1 MRRLHLFLPHL
12 SLDLARA
19 RRSEP
24 FPTGPLVLGGRPWD
38 PGPVIDADPSARAL
52 GVRRGMPLGSAH
64 RLVPEATF
72 IDPDPEA
79 DRGAAEAVFEAL
91 GASSPS
97 LAGTSDPLQAAFGL
111 FEVGIDGLGPLWGPE
126 PALIDRLAS
135 AATSALP
142 SVPTDGPLRP
152 RVGIAGTHFVAT
164 VAAMAAR
171 PDAPISVP
179 PGDEAAFLADRPSG
193 LLTTDP
199 DVRARLTRFG
209 LRRIGAVAELPRS
222 ALIARFGEE
231 GARLHARARGEE
243 TEPFRPRRARKR
255 LGLALPI
262 EPPVEDLEPLRFVL
276 HRLVAALTA
285 QLAGRGL
292 AADRAILTLELDLAF
307 APPGTSPRIEV
318 EQGFP
323 EPTADAEAVERL
335 LFARLEREPP
345 PAAVQR
351 LDLEVRGTT
360 PAAGQQLPLFV
371 PQAARTARLGWQLAR
386 LALTY
391 GEDRVRRVSITD
403 PEAPLAE
410 DRWSLQA
417 VELGGQPGPGS
428 GHGPGRAS

>member
-38 PGPVIDADPSARAL
+38 PGPVIDADPTARAL

-72 IDPDPEA
+72 IDPDPDA
-79 DRGAAEAVFEAL
+79 DRATAETVFEAL
-91 GASSPS
+91 AGSSPS
-97 LAGTSDPLQAAFGL
+97 LAGTSDPLDAAFGL

-126 PALIDRLAS
+126 PVLIERLAS
-135 AATSALP
+135 AVTTALP
-142 SVPTDGPLRP
+142 KVPGTGPLRP
-152 RVGIAGTHFVAT
+152 RTGIAGTHFAT
-164 VAAMAAR
+164 TIAAMAAR
-171 PDAPISVP
+171 PDAPVVVP
-179 PGDEAAFLADRPSG
+179 PGDEAAFLADRPSS

-199 DVRARLTRFG
+199 DVRARLIRFG

-222 ALIARFGEE
+222 ALTARFGEE
-231 GARLHARARGEE
+231 GSRLHARANGQE
-243 TEPFRPRRARKR
+243 TDPFRARRASER

-276 HRLVAALTA
+276 HRLVAALTE
-285 QLAGRGL
+285 QLTGRGL
-292 AADRAILTLELDLAF
+292 AADRAVLTLELDLAF
-307 APPGTSPRIEV
+307 APVGTSPRVEV
-318 EQGFP
+318 EQRFP
-323 EPTADAEAVERL
+323 EPTADPEAVERL

-345 PAAVQR
+345 VAAVQR
-351 LDLEVRGTT
+351 LDLELRGTT
-360 PAAGQQLPLFV
+360 EAAGQQLPLFV

-391 GEDRVRRVSITD
+391 GEDRVRRVVLTD
-403 PEAPLAE
+403 PEAPLPE
-410 DRWSLQA
+410 ERWTWQA
-417 VELGGQPGPGS
+417 VDLADETRGGPL
-428 GHGPGRAS
+428 A

>member
-1 MRRLHLFLPHL
+1 MRRLHAFVPHL
-12 SLDLARA
+12 SLGLAAA

-38 PGPVIDADPSARAL
+38 PGPVIDASPDARAM

-72 IDPDPEA
+72 VEPDLDA
-79 DRGAAEAVFEAL
+79 DRAAAEAVFEAL
-91 GASSPS
+91 GRLSPS
-97 LAGTSDPLQAAFGL
+97 LAGSADPTTAAFGQ
-111 FEVGIDGLGPLWGPE
+111 FELGIDGLALLWGVE
-126 PALIDRLAS
+126 PVLIERV
-135 AATSALP
+135 ATAVRGALP
-142 SVPTDGPLRP
+142 EEEQGTGFSP
-152 RVGIAGTHFVAT
+152 RIGVAGTHFAAT
-164 VAAMAAR
+164 IAAVAAR
-171 PDAPISVP
+171 PGAPVIVP

-193 LLTTDP
+193 LLTTDG

-231 GARLHARARGEE
+231 GARIGARARGEE
-243 TEPFRPRRARKR
+243 TEPFHARRPTER
-255 LGLALPI
+255 LVLAVPI

-285 QLAGRGL
+285 HLDGRGL
-292 AADRAILTLELDLAF
+292 AADRAVLTLELDLAF
-307 APPGTSPRIEV
+307 APRGTAPRMEV
-318 EQGFP
+318 EQRFP

-345 PAAVQR
+345 PAAVAR
-351 LDLEVRGTT
+351 LDLELRGTT

-391 GEDRVRRVSITD
+391 GEDRIRRVVVTD
-403 PEAPLAE
+403 PEAPLPE
-410 DRWSLQA
+410 DRWRWEDVDLNGSP
-417 VELGGQPGPGS
+417 VGGTRP
-428 GHGPGRAS
+428 